1 MKQGQKMMD
10 GETIHRNIN
19 GGWMRP
25 AVFGAMDGLVSNFA
39 LMVGVAGGSQAVGIE
54 NTTAIVLAGFAGLL
68 AGAFSMAAGEYTSVA
83 SQAELAM
90 AEIEIEKNE
99 LRQNPEAEIK
109 ELAEVWIK
117 RGVSE
122 TVAMQFSKELSNN
135 FEAFADAHTSEEFG
149 VTAGDLPSAKLAAI
163 SSFIAFA
170 AGATVPLVP
179 FLLGSTK
186 IVYSMIISLIGLFGA
201 GALVS
206 LVTTRTWWYSGTRQL
221 LIGSGAAAITWF
233 LGTTIGAAL

>member
-99 LRQNPEAEIK
+99 LRQNPDAEIK

-135 FEAFADAHTSEEFG
+135 FEAFADAHTSEEYG
-149 VTAGDLPSAKLAAI
+149 VTAGDLPSAKMAAI
-163 SSFIAFA
+163 SSFVAFA

-179 FLLGSTK
+179 YLLGSTK

-201 GALVS
+201 GAMVS

>member
-1 MKQGQKMMD
+1 
-10 GETIHRNIN
+10 
-19 GGWMRP
+19 
-25 AVFGAMDGLVSNFA
+25 
-39 LMVGVAGGSQAVGIE
+39 MVGVAGGSQAVGAE

-163 SSFIAFA
+163 SSFVAFA

-179 FLLGSTK
+179 YLMGSTN
-186 IVYSMIISLIGLFGA
+186 IVYSMIISLVGLFGA

-221 LIGSGAAAITWF
+221 LIGSGAAAVTWF
-233 LGTTIGAAL
+233 LGITIGAAL

>member
-99 LRQNPEAEIK
+99 LRQNPDAEIK

-170 AGATVPLVP
+170 AGATVPLIP
-179 FLLGSTK
+179 YLLGSTK

-201 GALVS
+201 GAMVS

>member
-1 MKQGQKMMD
+1 VKQSQKMMD

-39 LMVGVAGGSQAVGIE
+39 LMVGVAGGSQAVGAE

-179 FLLGSTK
+179 YLLGSTN

>member
-1 MKQGQKMMD
+1 VTKGQKMLD
-10 GETIHRNIN
+10 IETIHRNVN
-19 GGWMRP
+19 GGWLRP

-39 LMVGVAGGSQAVGIE
+39 LMIGVAGGSKAIGAE

-90 AEIEIEKNE
+90 AEIELEKKE
-99 LRQNPEAEIK
+99 LRENPENEIR
-109 ELAEVWIK
+109 ELAEVWMK

-122 TVAMQFSKELSNN
+122 DVAMKFSKELSNN
-135 FEAFADAHTSEEFG
+135 FEAFADAHALEEFG
-149 VTAGDLPSAKLAAI
+149 VTAGDLPSAKLAAV

-170 AGATVPLVP
+170 AGATVPLIP
-179 FLLGSTK
+179 YMFGFTEIL
-186 IVYSMIISLIGLFGA
+186 YSMVISLIGLFAA
-201 GALVS
+201 GVVVS
-206 LVTTRTWWYSGTRQL
+206 FVTTRTWWYSGTRQL
-221 LIGSGAAAITWF
+221 LIGSGAAALTWF

>member
-10 GETIHRNIN
+10 GETIHKNIN

-25 AVFGAMDGLVSNFA
+25 AVVGAMDGLVSNFA

-99 LRQNPEAEIK
+99 LRQNPDAEIK

-117 RGVSE
+117 RGVTE

-221 LIGSGAAAITWF
+221 IIGSGAAAITWF

>member
-1 MKQGQKMMD
+1 VKQSQKMMD

-39 LMVGVAGGSQAVGIE
+39 LMVGVAGGSQAVGAE

-163 SSFIAFA
+163 SSFVAFA

-179 FLLGSTK
+179 YLLGSTN
-186 IVYSMIISLIGLFGA
+186 IVYSMIMSLIGLFGA

>member
-1 MKQGQKMMD
+1 MKQSQKMMD

-39 LMVGVAGGSQAVGIE
+39 LMVGVAGGSQAVGVE

-90 AEIEIEKNE
+90 AEIEIEKND

-109 ELAEVWIK
+109 ELAEVWMK

-179 FLLGSTK
+179 YLMGSSN

>member
-39 LMVGVAGGSQAVGIE
+39 LMVGVAGGSQAVGIG

-221 LIGSGAAAITWF
+221 IIGSGAAAITWF

>member
-1 MKQGQKMMD
+1 MKQSQKMMD
-10 GETIHRNIN
+10 GETIHKNIN

-39 LMVGVAGGSQAVGIE
+39 LMVGVAGGSQAVGAE

-163 SSFIAFA
+163 SSFVAFA

-179 FLLGSTK
+179 YLMGSTN
-186 IVYSMIISLIGLFGA
+186 IVYSMVISLIGLFGA

>member
-25 AVFGAMDGLVSNFA
+25 AVFGSMDGLVSNFA

-99 LRQNPEAEIK
+99 LRQNPDAEIK

-149 VTAGDLPSAKLAAI
+149 VTAGDLPSAKMAAI
-163 SSFIAFA
+163 SSFVAFA

-179 FLLGSTK
+179 YLLGSTK

-201 GALVS
+201 GAMVS

>member
-1 MKQGQKMMD
+1 MKQSQKMMD
-10 GETIHRNIN
+10 GETIHKNIN

-39 LMVGVAGGSQAVGIE
+39 LMVGVAGGSQAVGAE

-109 ELAEVWIK
+109 ELAEVWMK

-163 SSFIAFA
+163 SSFVAFA

-179 FLLGSTK
+179 YLMGSTN
-186 IVYSMIISLIGLFGA
+186 IVYSMVISLIGLFGA

-206 LVTTRTWWYSGTRQL
+206 MVTTRTWWYSGTRQL
-221 LIGSGAAAITWF
+221 LIGSGAAAVTWF
-233 LGTTIGAAL
+233 LGITIGAAL

>member
-99 LRQNPEAEIK
+99 LRQNPDAEIK

-135 FEAFADAHTSEEFG
+135 FEAFADAHTSEEYG
-149 VTAGDLPSAKLAAI
+149 VTAGDLPSAKMAAI
-163 SSFIAFA
+163 SSFVAFA

-179 FLLGSTK
+179 YLLGSTK

-201 GALVS
+201 GAMVS

-233 LGTTIGAAL
+233 LGSTIGAAL

>member
-1 MKQGQKMMD
+1 MTKGQKILD
-10 GETIHRNIN
+10 IETLHRNVN
-19 GGWMRP
+19 GGWLRP

-39 LMVGVAGGSQAVGIE
+39 LMIGVAGGSKAIGAE

-90 AEIEIEKNE
+90 AEIELEKKE
-99 LRQNPEAEIK
+99 LSQDPETEIR
-109 ELAEVWIK
+109 ELAEVWMK

-122 TVAMQFSKELSNN
+122 DVAMKFSRELSNN
-135 FEAFADAHTSEEFG
+135 FDAFVDAHALEEFG
-149 VTAGDLPSAKLAAI
+149 VTAGALPSPKLAAV

-170 AGATVPLVP
+170 AGATVPLIP
-179 FLLGSTK
+179 YMFGFTEIL
-186 IVYSMIISLIGLFGA
+186 YSMVISLIGLFVA
-201 GALVS
+201 GVVVS
-206 LVTTRTWWYSGTRQL
+206 FVTTRTWWYSGARQL
-221 LIGSGAAAITWF
+221 LIGSGAAALTWF

>member
-1 MKQGQKMMD
+1 MD

-39 LMVGVAGGSQAVGIE
+39 LMVGVAGGSQAVGAE

-90 AEIEIEKNE
+90 AEIEIKKNE

-179 FLLGSTK
+179 YLMGSIN

>member
-39 LMVGVAGGSQAVGIE
+39 LMVGVAGGSQAVGIG

-99 LRQNPEAEIK
+99 LRQNPDAEIK

-135 FEAFADAHTSEEFG
+135 FEAFADAHTSEEYG
-149 VTAGDLPSAKLAAI
+149 VTAGDLPSAKMAAI
-163 SSFIAFA
+163 SSFVAFA

-179 FLLGSTK
+179 YLLGSTK

-201 GALVS
+201 GAMVS

>member
-1 MKQGQKMMD
+1 MKQSQKMMD

-39 LMVGVAGGSQAVGIE
+39 LMVGVAGGSQAVGAE

-163 SSFIAFA
+163 SSFVAFA

-179 FLLGSTK
+179 YLLGSTN

>member
-1 MKQGQKMMD
+1 VKQSQKMMD
-10 GETIHRNIN
+10 GETIHKNIN

-39 LMVGVAGGSQAVGIE
+39 LMVGVAGGSQAVGVE

-163 SSFIAFA
+163 SSFVAFA

-179 FLLGSTK
+179 YLMGSTN
-186 IVYSMIISLIGLFGA
+186 IVYSMVISLIGLFGA

>member
-1 MKQGQKMMD
+1 MKQSQKMMD

-39 LMVGVAGGSQAVGIE
+39 LMVGVAGGSQAVGVE

-163 SSFIAFA
+163 SSFVAFA

-179 FLLGSTK
+179 YLLGSTN

>member
-1 MKQGQKMMD
+1 
-10 GETIHRNIN
+10 
-19 GGWMRP
+19 
-25 AVFGAMDGLVSNFA
+25 
-39 LMVGVAGGSQAVGIE
+39 
-54 NTTAIVLAGFAGLL
+54 
-68 AGAFSMAAGEYTSVA
+68 
-83 SQAELAM
+83 
-90 AEIEIEKNE
+90 
-99 LRQNPEAEIK
+99 
-109 ELAEVWIK
+109 
-117 RGVSE
+117 
-122 TVAMQFSKELSNN
+122 MQFSKELSNN

-163 SSFIAFA
+163 SSFVAFA

-179 FLLGSTK
+179 YLLGSTN

>member
-1 MKQGQKMMD
+1 VKQSQKMMD

-39 LMVGVAGGSQAVGIE
+39 LMVGVAGGSQAVGAE

-179 FLLGSTK
+179 YLMGSSN

>member
-1 MKQGQKMMD
+1 MMD
-10 GETIHRNIN
+10 PETIHRNVN
-19 GGWMRP
+19 GGWLRP

-39 LMVGVAGGSQAVGIE
+39 LMIGVAGGTKAIGAE

-90 AEIEIEKNE
+90 AEIEIEKQE
-99 LRQNPEAEIK
+99 LRDNPEIEIR
-109 ELAEVWIK
+109 ELAEVWMK

-122 TVAMQFSKELSNN
+122 NVAMQFSKELSNN

-149 VTAGDLPSAKLAAI
+149 VKAGELPSAILAAI

-170 AGATVPLVP
+170 AGATVPLIP
-179 FLLGSTK
+179 YMFGLTE
-186 IVYSMIISLIGLFGA
+186 IVYSMVISLFGLFGA
-201 GALVS
+201 GVLVS
-206 LVTTRTWWYSGTRQL
+206 FVTTRTWWYSGTRQL
-221 LIGSGAAAITWF
+221 LIGSGAAALTWF

>member
-1 MKQGQKMMD
+1 MKQSQKMMD

-39 LMVGVAGGSQAVGIE
+39 LMVGVAGGSQAVGAE

-149 VTAGDLPSAKLAAI
+149 VTSGDLPSAKLAAI
-163 SSFIAFA
+163 SSFVAFA

-179 FLLGSTK
+179 YLLGSTN

>member
-1 MKQGQKMMD
+1 MAKGQKLMD
-10 GETIHRNIN
+10 LETIHRNVN
-19 GGWMRP
+19 GGWLRP

-39 LMVGVAGGSQAVGIE
+39 LMIGVAGGSKAVGAE

-90 AEIEIEKNE
+90 AEIELEKKE
-99 LRQNPEAEIK
+99 LRESPESEIR
-109 ELAEVWIK
+109 ELAEVWMK

-122 TVAMQFSKELSNN
+122 NVAMQFSKELSSN
-135 FEAFADAHTSEEFG
+135 FEAFADAHALEEFG
-149 VTAGDLPSAKLAAI
+149 VTAEALPSAKLAAV

-170 AGATVPLVP
+170 AGATVPLIP
-179 FLLGSTK
+179 YMFGF
-186 IVYSMIISLIGLFGA
+186 IDIFYSMVISLIGLFTA
-201 GALVS
+201 GVVVS
-206 LVTTRTWWYSGTRQL
+206 FVTTRTWWYSGTRQL
-221 LIGSGAAAITWF
+221 LIGSGAAALTWF

>member
-99 LRQNPEAEIK
+99 LRQNPDAEIK

-179 FLLGSTK
+179 YLLGSTK

-201 GALVS
+201 GAMVS

>member
-1 MKQGQKMMD
+1 MKQSQKMMD

-39 LMVGVAGGSQAVGIE
+39 LMVGVAGGSQAVGAE

-109 ELAEVWIK
+109 ELAEVWMK
-117 RGVSE
+117 RGVTE

-135 FEAFADAHTSEEFG
+135 FDAFADAHTSEEFG

-163 SSFIAFA
+163 SSFVAFA

-179 FLLGSTK
+179 YLMGSSN
-186 IVYSMIISLIGLFGA
+186 IVFSMIISLIGLFGA

>member
-10 GETIHRNIN
+10 GETIHKNIN

-186 IVYSMIISLIGLFGA
+186 IVYSMFISLIGLFGA

-221 LIGSGAAAITWF
+221 IIGSGAAAITWF

>member
-1 MKQGQKMMD
+1 VKQSQKMMD

-39 LMVGVAGGSQAVGIE
+39 LMVGVAGGSQAVGAE

-109 ELAEVWIK
+109 ELAEVWMK

-179 FLLGSTK
+179 YLMGSTN

>member
-186 IVYSMIISLIGLFGA
+186 IVYSMFISLIGLFGA

>member
-149 VTAGDLPSAKLAAI
+149 VTSGDLPSAKLAAI